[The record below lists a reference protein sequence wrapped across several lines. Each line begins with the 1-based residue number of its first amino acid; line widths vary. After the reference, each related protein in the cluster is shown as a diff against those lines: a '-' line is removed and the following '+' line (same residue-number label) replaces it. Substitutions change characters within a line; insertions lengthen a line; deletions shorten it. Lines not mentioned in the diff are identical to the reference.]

1 MMLDVIGAFASFEV
15 VYLMRMN
22 SWVSLYSSELW
33 MLIASALLCLYIM
46 DAYTIRPSRPTW
58 KFVTDS
64 LAAIFGVGLTS
75 IVLIYLMGIDQ
86 FTPIF
91 GRGVLPL
98 ALLLFALWALGF
110 RRIVSEWLLKRL
122 GIIHWLVISDLVA
135 YEDLEHNNEES
146 AMGLTLE
153 RLESGADA
161 EQLKSWLD
169 NHPKQAGIV
178 FQDYFRSSPEMMNV
192 LRSAGSRGL
201 FIISLTEFFEQ
212 YWQKLP
218 VSSLH
223 GEWLAGSI
231 GTNLLSDPVGIRFK
245 RFADLVFGVMVLT
258 ILTPFMLVVALV
270 VRLSSP
276 GRILYRQERV
286 GLGGKVFMLYKFR
299 SMVQDAERVGPQWSE
314 LNDPRVT
321 KVGRFLRASR
331 IDELPQLW
339 NLIVGN
345 MSLIGPR
352 PERPEFV
359 NELKKEIPFY
369 EVRELVVP
377 GLSGWAQVK
386 YPYGSS
392 VKDSY
397 RKLEYDLFY
406 IKNHSVRLD
415 ITIFFKTCLVVLKG
429 CGR

>member
-1 MMLDVIGAFASFEV
+1 MCFDIVHLI
-15 VYLMRMN
+15 RMN
-22 SWVSLYSSELW
+22 SWLSPSSSELW
-33 MLIASALLCLYIM
+33 MLIAAAILCLWIM

-75 IVLIYLMGIDQ
+75 IVLIYLMGINQ

-91 GRGVLPL
+91 GRGVLPV
-98 ALLLFALWALGF
+98 ALLFFAIWALGL
-110 RRIVSEWLLKRL
+110 RWLVSEWLLKRL
-122 GIIHWLVISDLVA
+122 GIIRWLVISDRVA
-135 YEDLEHNNEES
+135 YEDLENNNEES
-146 AMGLTLE
+146 ALGLTLE
-153 RLESGADA
+153 HLDSGADA
-161 EQLKSWLD
+161 AQLKLWLED
-169 NHPKQAGIV
+169 HPKQAGIV
-178 FQDYFRSSPEMMNV
+178 FQDFFKSSSEIMGV
-192 LRSAGSRGL
+192 LGSAGSQGL

-218 VSSLH
+218 VSSMH

-231 GTNLLSDPVGIRFK
+231 GVNLLSDPVGIRFK
-245 RFADLVFGVMVLT
+245 RFVDLVFGILAFT
-258 ILTPFMLVVALV
+258 ILAPLLLTVALV
-270 VRLSSP
+270 VRFSSP
-276 GRILYRQERV
+276 GRVLYKQERV
-286 GLGGKVFMLYKFR
+286 GLGGKVFTLYKFR
-299 SMVQDAERVGPQWSE
+299 SMVQDAERLGPQWSE

-321 KVGRFLRASR
+321 TVGRFLRASR

-359 NELKKEIPFY
+359 SELKKEIVFY
-369 EVRELVVP
+369 DVRELVVP
-377 GLSGWAQVK
+377 GLTGWAQVK

-415 ITIFFKTCLVVLKG
+415 ITIFFKTLMVVLKG
-429 CGR
+429 SGR

>member
-1 MMLDVIGAFASFEV
+1 M
-15 VYLMRMN
+15 
-22 SWVSLYSSELW
+22 
-33 MLIASALLCLYIM
+33 
-46 DAYTIRPSRPTW
+46 
-58 KFVTDS
+58 
-64 LAAIFGVGLTS
+64 
-75 IVLIYLMGIDQ
+75 
-86 FTPIF
+86 
-91 GRGVLPL
+91 
-98 ALLLFALWALGF
+98 
-110 RRIVSEWLLKRL
+110 
-122 GIIHWLVISDLVA
+122 
-135 YEDLEHNNEES
+135 
-146 AMGLTLE
+146 
-153 RLESGADA
+153 
-161 EQLKSWLD
+161 
-169 NHPKQAGIV
+169 
-178 FQDYFRSSPEMMNV
+178 
-192 LRSAGSRGL
+192 
-201 FIISLTEFFEQ
+201 
-212 YWQKLP
+212 
-218 VSSLH
+218 
-223 GEWLAGSI
+223 
-231 GTNLLSDPVGIRFK
+231 
-245 RFADLVFGVMVLT
+245 LT